1 MKNTGKKA
9 RITLTIDAEVLRKAH
24 EIGLNV
30 SQFCENALKQAI
42 KALERTKIRGEANGR
57 YIDMRKN
64 VSSTARLAGGTGFE
78 PATPSLG
85 GSCPILARLPALV
98 F

>member
-1 MKNTGKKA
+1 MRKLISI
-9 RITLTIDAEVLRKAH
+9 RIDAQIHQTARKL
-24 EIGLNV
+24 GLNI
-30 SQFCENALKQAI
+30 SRTCENCLKQEI
-42 KALERTKIRGEANGR
+42 QRPIGSNPKTNCILTC
-57 YIDMRKN
+57 D
-64 VSSTARLAGGTGFE
+64 STSQQQRMAGGAGFE